1 MCFVIGKLYIQLCY
15 VLITLTFLY
24 NVSISNICLI
34 ILLTKSSKYR
44 TISYLSLTCVL
55 RTITAFNILLSRTFC
70 KIKKPV
76 TPLDS
81 SFQLA
86 KESFQ
91 YINVLLQSL
100 HAQSDLYLKF
110 LKQSSANECSFTS
123 LYYVNMK
130 NTPCQDSKNQRRR
143 NSDRYNYRQTC
154 MYDILNF
161 YFKPRLNAKYIPHRS
176 FRRK

>member
-1 MCFVIGKLYIQLCY
+1 MCYVIGKLYIQLCY
-15 VLITLTFLY
+15 VLITLTFLF
-24 NVSISNICLI
+24 NVSISIICLI

-70 KIKKPV
+70 KLKSGLVI
-76 TPLDS
+76 
-81 SFQLA
+81 LA
-86 KESFQ
+86 GQ
-91 YINVLLQSL
+91 RVVLVYKCFTQSL

-130 NTPCQDSKNQRRR
+130 ITPCQD
-143 NSDRYNYRQTC
+143 
-154 MYDILNF
+154 
-161 YFKPRLNAKYIPHRS
+161 
-176 FRRK
+176 